1 MLSEALPHV
10 LVIQGDGTDND
21 LLESE
26 NALSADAFVTLTG
39 RDEEN
44 LLMALNAIHAGV
56 GKVIAKMTRPNYI
69 NLVRDTE
76 IDSIISPK
84 DITANQISS
93 YVRAIANSEGSAVER
108 LYKLLGDKLEAV
120 EFTANASTRFL
131 NTALK
136 DLKLRDGLLIAS
148 HCPRRRYHHT

>member
-1 MLSEALPHV
+1 L
-10 LVIQGDGTDND
+10 G
-21 LLESE
+21 
-26 NALSADAFVTLTG
+26 
-39 RDEEN
+39 
-44 LLMALNAIHAGV
+44 
-56 GKVIAKMTRPNYI
+56 PNYI

-148 HCPRRRYHHT
+148 IVRGDDTIIPDGNDMILEGDRVIVVAKSLFLQDLNDILK